1 MALFAIDLEFELEV
15 ESIDQDLAIDH
26 LANPLEC
33 PDTTRIDLLTMDRLT
48 ILDHCRRCPS
58 ESLQSLI
65 EQLD

>member
-1 MALFAIDLEFELEV
+1 MELFAIDLEV
-15 ESIDQDLAIDH
+15 ESIDQGLAIDH
-26 LANPLEC
+26 PAKLPEHL
-33 PDTTRIDLLTMDRLT
+33 DTTRIDHLTMARLT